1 MFLQS
6 AMIRA
11 ESKVNPQFW
20 GGRWPNP
27 SLEELACF
35 YTHVPRVSISL
46 WSLEK
51 LQNGKKT
58 VWKVEYLNLCTDVF
72 HSSLNLFSKYH

>member
-20 GGRWPNP
+20 GGRRPNP

-51 LQNGKKT
+51 LQKWEENS
-58 VWKVEYLNLCTDVF
+58 VEGRVSEPLY
-72 HSSLNLFSKYH
+72 